1 MNARRHSMTPIHI
14 INPMTDIGGSE
25 LHAADMHRV
34 LSRHAPTTLWTEWA
48 PHPELAARVPVR
60 RISLARWR
68 FPRHGVF
75 LFVGA
80 YFSIGRWW
88 HWAQPERTLLLYNIV
103 NRPRLERTLTR
114 LTLDGRR
121 AVEMI
126 YASENLKADAG
137 RPGIVEDSPIDL
149 QMFAPVRGRTGA
161 EFVVGRASRDDPL
174 KFAPEDPA
182 LFERLAGACFHVR
195 IAGGTCLA
203 ERVAAHPRI
212 ELLGM
217 LSPLALPR
225 FMQGLDCFVYRT
237 SAEWPEAYGRVV
249 AEAMACGVPPI
260 VTSTAGIAAHIE
272 HGVNGFVADANEEV
286 MDILLRLRDEP
297 ALHARIGAA
306 ARATMERRYGETQLA
321 AIAAHYLHR
330 PATAAPARVCV

>member
-1 MNARRHSMTPIHI
+1 MMQRRVIEPLHI

-25 LHAADMHRV
+25 LHAADMYRV
-34 LSRHAPTTLWTEWA
+34 LSRHAPTTLWTERE
-48 PHPELAARVPVR
+48 PHAELAARVPIR
-60 RISLARWR
+60 RIRLARWQ
-68 FPRHGVF
+68 FPKHGVF

-88 HWAQPERTLLLYNIV
+88 HWARPERTLLLYNIV
-103 NRPRLERTLTR
+103 NRPRLERTLAR
-114 LTLDGRR
+114 LTMNGRR
-121 AVEMI
+121 EVEMI

-149 QMFAPVRGRTGA
+149 QTFAPARERTDT

-174 KFAPEDPA
+174 KFAPDDPA
-182 LFERLAGACFHVR
+182 LFEQLADAGFRVR

-203 ERVAAHPRI
+203 SRVAAHPRI

-217 LSPLALPR
+217 RSPLALPR

-237 SAEWPEAYGRVV
+237 SPEWPEAYGRVV

-260 VTSTAGIAAHIE
+260 VTSTAGIAAHIK
-272 HGVNGFVADANEEV
+272 HGVNGFIADANADV
-286 MDILLRLRDEP
+286 MNILLRLRDEP
-297 ALHARIGAA
+297 ALRKRIGAA
-306 ARATMERRYGETQLA
+306 ARAAMERRYGEAQLA
-321 AIAAHYLHR
+321 AIAAHYLRR
-330 PATAAPARVCV
+330 PAHTVSPEVCA